1 MSWRYQIKNYKA
13 LPNNMREV
21 ITIQVGQCGNQV
33 GYKFWENIAQ
43 EHGIN
48 KSGLFEDRLD

>member
-1 MSWRYQIKNYKA
+1 
-13 LPNNMREV
+13 MREV